1 MGRCQSCCCC
11 LPSLILPLMPP
22 LHLQIQMDRPM
33 YSVPVEVISSS
44 HVLFQKACKVQWRA
58 VAEADAAQAADSA
71 TSEVA
76 KGNMVAR
83 LQATDFDLLHWQHR
97 AADPEVKA
105 QALTLEAIK
114 VGCYAHCW
122 LPHL

>member
-22 LHLQIQMDRPM
+22 LHLQIQMDRPI
-33 YSVPVEVISSS
+33 YSMPVEIISSS
-44 HVLFQKACKVQWRA
+44 HVLFQKACKVQRRA
-58 VAEADAAQAADSA
+58 VAEAAAAQAA
-71 TSEVA
+71 EMA
-76 KGNMVAR
+76 KGNMVAK
-83 LQATDFDLLHWQHR
+83 LQATDFDLLHLQHR

-114 VGCYAHCW
+114 VGCCAHCW